1 MTEGS
6 AETLQLIPYIT
17 LITAPAWTQP
27 CLCLPGREQV
37 GWAAW
42 LSFGTEPGKHSHR
55 EMRLAGRRDVT
66 SRVRSTPEAL
76 QV

>member
-42 LSFGTEPGKHSHR
+42 LSFGTEPQR
-55 EMRLAGRRDVT
+55 ETQPQRNEAGWEERCYK
-66 SRVRSTPEAL
+66 
-76 QV
+76 